1 MNATDILQRA
11 ALAVTIAA
19 LAGCSCSGSDQ
30 PVGEVHDAR
39 VPAEVREAARQRQ
52 RDGIERLAQ
61 KAGYSAFDRRKHVLF
76 GDLHVHSTYSV
87 DAFTVELP
95 FMGLQGIHTPAD
107 ACDFAR
113 YCANLDFFSLTDH
126 AENFTPEHWQASKDS
141 LRQCAA
147 VSGHDED
154 PDVIPFAGWEWTQ
167 VGLTPET
174 HWGHKNVI
182 FPDLE
187 DERIPARPINSRP
200 YGSGLGIFNN
210 VEFAVQVR
218 WMDPL
223 NWKRYGDLRWLLDR
237 VRSVPECPRGV
248 PSRELPLD
256 CHENAPTPAELFAKL
271 DEWGFDA
278 LVIPHGNTW
287 GLYTPPLA
295 DWDKALNSAQHDPER
310 QGLIEVM
317 SGHGNSEEYRSWR
330 GALATGDGMVC
341 PQPSASYLPCC
352 HQAGEM
358 MRARCGELPSAEC
371 DALIEKAK
379 RLTLEAGA
387 SFPNVF
393 PEADSTEWL
402 NCGQC
407 EDCFKPSFGYNPT
420 ESTQYA
426 LSRSNFDARQPDGR
440 PLRFRFGML
449 AATDDHTARPGT
461 GYKQYERRKMTFAS
475 GSAVSYIPPRFP
487 VEAEDPNRPQ
497 PARGEWVMADTERAA
512 SFTYPGGIMGV
523 HATERNRKA
532 VWAALKRK
540 EVYGTSGPRMLL
552 WFDLINA
559 PQGRLSMG
567 SETEMDQR
575 PQFEVRALGDFVQ
588 KPGCPPFSQQL
599 EADRLKALCAGE
611 CYHPGDR
618 RHAIQ
623 TIEIVRIRPQ
633 AYPGEPAEDL
643 IEDPWKTVRCNPNAT
658 TGCVAHFRDRDFVG
672 AKRDTLYYARALQVP
687 TEAINAAG
695 MRTSF
700 DENGAP
706 VAIDPCYGDMR
717 TPLDDDC
724 LAPAQ
729 ERAWSS
735 PIFINHS
742 QALNRDVAEQP
753 QQP

>member
-1 MNATDILQRA
+1 MNTTDILQRA

-278 LVIPHGNTW
+278 LVIP
-287 GLYTPPLA
+287 A
-295 DWDKALNSAQHDPER
+295 RQH
-310 QGLIEVM
+310 L
-317 SGHGNSEEYRSWR
+317 
-330 GALATGDGMVC
+330 GAVHAATGRLGQGAELRATRPRAPRADRSDV
-341 PQPSASYLPCC
+341 
-352 HQAGEM
+352 
-358 MRARCGELPSAEC
+358 RARQQRG
-371 DALIEKAK
+371 
-379 RLTLEAGA
+379 
-387 SFPNVF
+387 V
-393 PEADSTEWL
+393 
-402 NCGQC
+402 
-407 EDCFKPSFGYNPT
+407 
-420 ESTQYA
+420 
-426 LSRSNFDARQPDGR
+426 
-440 PLRFRFGML
+440 PLV
-449 AATDDHTARPGT
+449 A
-461 GYKQYERRKMTFAS
+461 
-475 GSAVSYIPPRFP
+475 
-487 VEAEDPNRPQ
+487 
-497 PARGEWVMADTERAA
+497 WRA
-512 SFTYPGGIMGV
+512 
-523 HATERNRKA
+523 
-532 VWAALKRK
+532 
-540 EVYGTSGPRMLL
+540 
-552 WFDLINA
+552 
-559 PQGRLSMG
+559 
-567 SETEMDQR
+567 
-575 PQFEVRALGDFVQ
+575 
-588 KPGCPPFSQQL
+588 
-599 EADRLKALCAGE
+599 
-611 CYHPGDR
+611 GDR
-618 RHAIQ
+618 RRH
-623 TIEIVRIRPQ
+623 
-633 AYPGEPAEDL
+633 GLPATQRQLPALLPPSRRND
-643 IEDPWKTVRCNPNAT
+643 
-658 TGCVAHFRDRDFVG
+658 
-672 AKRDTLYYARALQVP
+672 ARALWR
-687 TEAINAAG
+687 AAQ
-695 MRTSF
+695 RR
-700 DENGAP
+700 
-706 VAIDPCYGDMR
+706 VR
-717 TPLDDDC
+717 
-724 LAPAQ
+724 
-729 ERAWSS
+729 RA
-735 PIFINHS
+735 HREG
-742 QALNRDVAEQP
+742 QALDAGGRRQLPERVPGGRLD
-753 QQP
+753 